1 MIQLPKHQIDGT
13 NSGSRLKIGL
23 TFGTL
28 RKASW
33 LVAKGLVIAEG
44 PRTSRNLTGNA
55 LPVEVPCARAGSQ
68 WKIFSS
74 AITHDQRPSVEQ
86 RGSTPVC
93 RQHCSHSPQTA
104 RDDCKE
110 QRSCLSEGDNVDHF
124 SRRPRSLAFRTTSA
138 GVLTAVCSQRSKS

>member
-13 NSGSRLKIGL
+13 NSGSRLKVGL

-55 LPVEVPCARAGSQ
+55 LPVEVPSPAQDTAEESE
-68 WKIFSS
+68 
-74 AITHDQRPSVEQ
+74 SVI
-86 RGSTPVC
+86 GT
-93 RQHCSHSPQTA
+93 
-104 RDDCKE
+104 
-110 QRSCLSEGDNVDHF
+110 NY
-124 SRRPRSLAFRTTSA
+124 PR
-138 GVLTAVCSQRSKS
+138 

>member
-13 NSGSRLKIGL
+13 NSGSRLKVGL

-68 WKIFSS
+68 ES
-74 AITHDQRPSVEQ
+74 
-86 RGSTPVC
+86 
-93 RQHCSHSPQTA
+93 
-104 RDDCKE
+104 RD
-110 QRSCLSEGDNVDHF
+110 RVG
-124 SRRPRSLAFRTTSA
+124 P
-138 GVLTAVCSQRSKS
+138 

>member
-55 LPVEVPCARAGSQ
+55 LPVEVA
-68 WKIFSS
+68 
-74 AITHDQRPSVEQ
+74 
-86 RGSTPVC
+86 
-93 RQHCSHSPQTA
+93 
-104 RDDCKE
+104 
-110 QRSCLSEGDNVDHF
+110 
-124 SRRPRSLAFRTTSA
+124 RRPLWPEDHIGLVSVRIVGLPIALSFIQHFMSTTTGNRQTVRSGKNHFHEVTAPALGATT
-138 GVLTAVCSQRSKS
+138 

>member
-13 NSGSRLKIGL
+13 NSGSRLKVGL

-55 LPVEVPCARAGSQ
+55 LPVEVAR
-68 WKIFSS
+68 
-74 AITHDQRPSVEQ
+74 RPSG
-86 RGSTPVC
+86 RKITLGSFPSGSSDFRLRC
-93 RQHCSHSPQTA
+93 RSFNI
-104 RDDCKE
+104 
-110 QRSCLSEGDNVDHF
+110 SCQPLPAIGRLF
-124 SRRPRSLAFRTTSA
+124 GLAKTIFT
-138 GVLTAVCSQRSKS
+138 K

>member
-13 NSGSRLKIGL
+13 NSGSRLKVGL

-55 LPVEVPCARAGSQ
+55 LPVEVPSPAQDTVEESE
-68 WKIFSS
+68 
-74 AITHDQRPSVEQ
+74 SVI
-86 RGSTPVC
+86 GT
-93 RQHCSHSPQTA
+93 
-104 RDDCKE
+104 
-110 QRSCLSEGDNVDHF
+110 NY
-124 SRRPRSLAFRTTSA
+124 PR
-138 GVLTAVCSQRSKS
+138 

>member
-13 NSGSRLKIGL
+13 NSGSRLKVGL

-55 LPVEVPCARAGSQ
+55 QTSLDHRRRL
-68 WKIFSS
+68 F
-74 AITHDQRPSVEQ
+74 PS
-86 RGSTPVC
+86 R
-93 RQHCSHSPQTA
+93 
-104 RDDCKE
+104 
-110 QRSCLSEGDNVDHF
+110 
-124 SRRPRSLAFRTTSA
+124 
-138 GVLTAVCSQRSKS
+138 